1 MFLHFLLGGFT
12 FGASLLAVLMLSWPS
27 VPWDALTFGAPVAF
41 VPFMIVLYPV
51 SKVVWLT
58 VDVMVRPVMPEEL
71 EPT

>member
-12 FGASLLAVLMLSWPS
+12 FGASLLAVLMLSWPT

-41 VPFMIVLYPV
+41 LLLMIVLYPI
-51 SKVVWLT
+51 SKVLWLT

-71 EPT
+71 EPV